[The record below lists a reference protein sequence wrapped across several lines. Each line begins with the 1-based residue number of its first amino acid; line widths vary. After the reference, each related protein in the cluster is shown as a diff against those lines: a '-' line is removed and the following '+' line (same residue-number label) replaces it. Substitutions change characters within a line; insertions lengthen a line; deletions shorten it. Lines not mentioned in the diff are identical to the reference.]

1 MIRQILKIFKALNS
15 NEKPWQLSLGLAFG
29 GIIGLMPMWTP
40 HNIILLFIAFI
51 INLNFALLLMGIF
64 FFSGIAYI
72 LDPLF
77 HQIGL
82 AVLTSEGMQEFW
94 NGFFSNSLFLFDRL
108 NNTLVMG
115 SLIFSLISAIPLFF
129 LLNFLIRK
137 YREHL
142 MGFLEK
148 VPLLKSLKLAK
159 AFDTLTGGR
168 S

>member
-1 MIRQILKIFKALNS
+1 MIRQVLKVFKALNS

-29 GIIGLMPMWTP
+29 GIIGLMPLWTP
-40 HNIILLFIAFI
+40 HNIVLLFLAFI
-51 INLNFALLLMGIF
+51 IHLNFALLLIGFF
-64 FFSGIAYI
+64 FFSGIAHI

-82 AVLTSEGMQEFW
+82 AVLTADGMQSFW
-94 NGFFSNSLFLFDRL
+94 NGFFSNPLFLFDKL

-115 SLIFSLISAIPLFF
+115 SLIFSLISAVPLFF
-129 LLNFLIRK
+129 VINFLIRK
-137 YREHL
+137 YRENL
-142 MGFLEK
+142 KGLLEK

-159 AFDTLTGGR
+159 AFDTFSGGG

>member
-1 MIRQILKIFKALNS
+1 MIRQVLKILKALNS

-115 SLIFSLISAIPLFF
+115 SLIFSVISAIPLFF
-129 LLNFLIRK
+129 LISFLIRK

-159 AFDTLTGGR
+159 AFDTFTGGG

>member
-1 MIRQILKIFKALNS
+1 MIRQVLKVFKALNS

-29 GIIGLMPMWTP
+29 GIIGLMPLWTP
-40 HNIILLFIAFI
+40 HNILLLFLAFI
-51 INLNFALLLMGIF
+51 INLNFALLLVGFF

-82 AVLTSEGMQEFW
+82 SVLTSEGMQSFW
-94 NGFFSNSLFLFDRL
+94 NVFFSNPVFLFDRL

-115 SLIFSLISAIPLFF
+115 SLIFSVVSAIPLFF
-129 LLNFLIRK
+129 LINFLIRK

-142 MGFLEK
+142 MEMFEKIPFLN
-148 VPLLKSLKLAK
+148 SLKLAK
-159 AFDTLTGGR
+159 AFDTITGDD
-168 S
+168 

>member
-1 MIRQILKIFKALNS
+1 MIRQVLKVFSALNS

-29 GIIGLMPMWTP
+29 GIIGLMPLWTP
-40 HNIILLFIAFI
+40 HNIALLFLAFI
-51 INLNFALLLMGIF
+51 IHLNFSLLLIGIF

-82 AVLTSEGMQEFW
+82 AVLTSAGMQEFW

-115 SLIFSLISAIPLFF
+115 SLVFSLISAVPLFF
-129 LLNFLIRK
+129 LVNTLIRK
-137 YREHL
+137 YRNHL
-142 MGFLEK
+142 QGLFEK
-148 VPLLKSLKLAK
+148 VPLLKSLKLFK
-159 AFDTLTGGR
+159 AFNTISGGG

>member
-1 MIRQILKIFKALNS
+1 MIRQALKVFKALNS

-29 GIIGLMPMWTP
+29 GIIGLMPLWTP
-40 HNIILLFIAFI
+40 HNIFFLFLAFI
-51 INLNFALLLMGIF
+51 INLNFSLLILGFLI
-64 FFSGIAYI
+64 FSGIAYI

-82 AVLTSEGMQEFW
+82 AVLTSAGMQEFW

-115 SLIFSLISAIPLFF
+115 SLVFSLISAVPLFF
-129 LLNFLIRK
+129 LVNTLIRK
-137 YREHL
+137 YRNHL
-142 MGFLEK
+142 QGLFEK
-148 VPLLKSLKLAK
+148 VPLLKSLKLFK
-159 AFDTLTGGR
+159 AFNTISGGG

>member
-1 MIRQILKIFKALNS
+1 MIRQVLKVFKALNS

-29 GIIGLMPMWTP
+29 GIIGLMPLWTP
-40 HNIILLFIAFI
+40 HNIALLFLAFI
-51 INLNFALLLMGIF
+51 INLNFALLLIGLF

-77 HQIGL
+77 HKIGL

-94 NGFFSNSLFLFDRL
+94 NGFFSNSIFLFDRL

-115 SLIFSLISAIPLFF
+115 SLIFSVVSAVPLFF
-129 LLNFLIRK
+129 LINFLIRK

-142 MGFLEK
+142 MGLIERI
-148 VPLLKSLKLAK
+148 PLLKSLKLAK
-159 AFDTLTGGR
+159 AFNTVTGGG

>member
-1 MIRQILKIFKALNS
+1 MIRQVLKVFKALNS

-29 GIIGLMPMWTP
+29 GIIGLMPLWTP
-40 HNIILLFIAFI
+40 HNIVLLFLAFI
-51 INLNFALLLMGIF
+51 INLNFALLLLGLF
-64 FFSGIAYI
+64 FFSSIAYI

-82 AVLTSEGMQEFW
+82 AVLTSAGMQSFW

-115 SLIFSLISAIPLFF
+115 SLIFSLISAWPLFF
-129 LLNFLIRK
+129 VTNFLIRK
-137 YREHL
+137 YRQHL
-142 MGFLEK
+142 QTLFEK
-148 VPLLKSLKLAK
+148 VPLFKSLKLAK
-159 AFDTLTGGR
+159 AFDTFTGGG

>member
-1 MIRQILKIFKALNS
+1 
-15 NEKPWQLSLGLAFG
+15 
-29 GIIGLMPMWTP
+29 
-40 HNIILLFIAFI
+40 LLV
-51 INLNFALLLMGIF
+51 GVF

-82 AVLTSEGMQEFW
+82 AVLTSDGMQEFW
-94 NGFFSNSLFLFDRL
+94 NSFFSNSLFLFDRL

-115 SLIFSLISAIPLFF
+115 SLIFSLISAVPLFF
-129 LLNFLIRK
+129 LINVLIRK
-137 YREHL
+137 YRERL
-142 MGFLEK
+142 KDLIEK

-159 AFDTLTGGR
+159 AFDTFSGGG

>member
-1 MIRQILKIFKALNS
+1 MIRQTLKVFKALNS

-29 GIIGLMPMWTP
+29 GIIGLMPLWTP
-40 HNIILLFIAFI
+40 HNILLLFIAFI
-51 INLNFALLLMGIF
+51 IQINFTLLIIGFF

-82 AVLTSEGMQEFW
+82 AVLTADGMQSFW

-115 SLIFSLISAIPLFF
+115 SLIFSLISAVPLFF
-129 LLNFLIRK
+129 LINLLVRK
-137 YREHL
+137 YRKYLKEL
-142 MGFLEK
+142 FEK
-148 VPLLKSLKLAK
+148 VPLFRSLKLAK
-159 AFDTLTGGR
+159 AFETLTGGR
-168 S
+168 L

>member
-1 MIRQILKIFKALNS
+1 
-15 NEKPWQLSLGLAFG
+15 
-29 GIIGLMPMWTP
+29 MPLWTP
-40 HNIILLFIAFI
+40 HNIVLLFLAFI
-51 INLNFALLLMGIF
+51 INLNFALLVIGLF

-94 NGFFSNSLFLFDRL
+94 NEFFSNSIFLFGRL

-115 SLIFSLISAIPLFF
+115 SLIFSVISAVPLFF
-129 LLNFLIRK
+129 LIIFLNRK

-142 MGFLEK
+142 MGILEK
-148 VPLLKSLKLAK
+148 IPFLKSLKLAK
-159 AFDTLTGGR
+159 TFNTVTGGG

>member
-1 MIRQILKIFKALNS
+1 MIRQVLKVFKALNS

-29 GIIGLMPMWTP
+29 GIIGLMPLSTP
-40 HNIILLFIAFI
+40 HNIVLLFLAFI
-51 INLNFALLLMGIF
+51 INLNFALLLLGLF

-82 AVLTSEGMQEFW
+82 AILTSDGMQEFW

-115 SLIFSLISAIPLFF
+115 SLVFSLISAVPLFF
-129 LLNFLIRK
+129 LLNVLIRK
-137 YREHL
+137 YREHIQGL
-142 MGFLEK
+142 FEK
-148 VPLLKSLKLAK
+148 IPLFKSLKIFK
-159 AFDTLTGGR
+159 AYDTLSGGG

>member
-1 MIRQILKIFKALNS
+1 MIRQVLKVFKALNS

-29 GIIGLMPMWTP
+29 GIIGLMPLWTP
-40 HNIILLFIAFI
+40 HNIVLLFLAFI
-51 INLNFALLLMGIF
+51 IHLNFALLLIGFF

-82 AVLTSEGMQEFW
+82 AVLTSDGMQDFW

-115 SLIFSLISAIPLFF
+115 SLIFSLISAVPLFF
-129 LLNFLIRK
+129 LFNALIRK
-137 YREHL
+137 YRLHL
-142 MGFLEK
+142 QGLFEK
-148 VPLLKSLKLAK
+148 VPLFKSLKLFK
-159 AFDTLTGGR
+159 AFDTITGGGR
-168 S
+168 

>member
-1 MIRQILKIFKALNS
+1 MIRQVLKVFKALNS

-29 GIIGLMPMWTP
+29 GIIGLMPLWTP
-40 HNIILLFIAFI
+40 HNILLLFLAFI
-51 INLNFALLLMGIF
+51 INLNFALLLVGFF

-82 AVLTSEGMQEFW
+82 SVLTSEGMQSFW
-94 NGFFSNSLFLFDRL
+94 NGFFSNPVFLFDRL

-115 SLIFSLISAIPLFF
+115 SLIFSVVSAIPLFF
-129 LLNFLIRK
+129 LINFLIRK

-142 MGFLEK
+142 MEMFEKIPFLN
-148 VPLLKSLKLAK
+148 SIKLAK
-159 AFDTLTGGR
+159 AFDTITGDD
-168 S
+168 

>member
-1 MIRQILKIFKALNS
+1 MIRQVIKVFKALNS

-29 GIIGLMPMWTP
+29 GIIGLMPLWTP
-40 HNIILLFIAFI
+40 HNIVLLFLAFI
-51 INLNFALLLMGIF
+51 INLNFALLLVGF
-64 FFSGIAYI
+64 VFFSGIAYI
-72 LDPLF
+72 LDPIF

-82 AVLTSEGMQEFW
+82 AALTSEGLQSFW
-94 NGFFSNSLFLFDRL
+94 NGLFSNSIFLFDKL

-129 LLNFLIRK
+129 IINALIRK

-142 MGFLEK
+142 QGMFEK
-148 VPLLKSLKLAK
+148 VPLFKSLKLAK
-159 AFDTLTGGR
+159 AFDTISGGG

>member
-1 MIRQILKIFKALNS
+1 MIRQALKVFKALNS

-29 GIIGLMPMWTP
+29 GIIGLMPLWTP
-40 HNIILLFIAFI
+40 HTIALLFLAFI
-51 INLNFALLLMGIF
+51 INLNFALLLLGLF

-82 AVLTSEGMQEFW
+82 AILTSEGMQTFW

-115 SLIFSLISAIPLFF
+115 SLVFSLISAVPLFF
-129 LLNFLIRK
+129 LINVLIRK

-142 MGFLEK
+142 QTLFEK

-159 AFDTLTGGR
+159 AFDTITGGG

>member
-29 GIIGLMPMWTP
+29 GIIGLMSLWTP
-40 HNIILLFIAFI
+40 HNIALLFLAFI
-51 INLNFALLLMGIF
+51 IQINFSLLLLGF
-64 FFSGIAYI
+64 LFFSGIAYI

-82 AVLTSEGMQEFW
+82 AVLTSEGMQGFW
-94 NGFFSNSLFLFDRL
+94 NSFFSNSLFIFDRL

-115 SLIFSLISAIPLFF
+115 SLIFSLASALPLFF
-129 LLNFLIRK
+129 AINLLIRK
-137 YREHL
+137 YRQHL
-142 MGFLEK
+142 QNLFEK
-148 VPLLKSLKLAK
+148 VPLFKSLKLAK
-159 AFDTLTGGR
+159 AFDTLSGGG

>member
-1 MIRQILKIFKALNS
+1 MIRQVLKVFKALNS

-29 GIIGLMPMWTP
+29 GIIGLMPLWTP
-40 HNIILLFIAFI
+40 HNIVLLFLAFI
-51 INLNFALLLMGIF
+51 INLNFALLLIGLF

-77 HQIGL
+77 HQTGL
-82 AVLTSEGMQEFW
+82 AVLTSDGMQNFW
-94 NGFFSNSLFLFDRL
+94 NGFFSNPLFLFDKL

-115 SLIFSLISAIPLFF
+115 SLISAAPLFF
-129 LLNFLIRK
+129 LINFLIRK
-137 YREHL
+137 YRENL
-142 MGFLEK
+142 KRLLEK

-159 AFDTLTGGR
+159 AFDTFSGGG

>member
-1 MIRQILKIFKALNS
+1 MIRQVLKVFKALNS

-29 GIIGLMPMWTP
+29 GIIGLMPLWTP
-40 HNIILLFIAFI
+40 HNIALLFLAFI
-51 INLNFALLLMGIF
+51 INLNFALLLIGLF

-77 HQIGL
+77 HEIGL

-94 NGFFSNSLFLFDRL
+94 NGFFSNSIFLFDRL

-115 SLIFSLISAIPLFF
+115 SLIFSVILAVPLFF
-129 LLNFLIRK
+129 LINFLIRK

-142 MGFLEK
+142 MGLIEK
-148 VPLLKSLKLAK
+148 IPLLKSLKLAK
-159 AFDTLTGGR
+159 AFNTVTGGG

>member
-15 NEKPWQLSLGLAFG
+15 NEKPWQLSLVLAFG
-29 GIIGLMPMWTP
+29 GIIGLMPLWTP
-40 HNIILLFIAFI
+40 HNILLLFLAFI
-51 INLNFALLLMGIF
+51 INLNFALLLVGFF

-82 AVLTSEGMQEFW
+82 SVLTSEGMQEFW

-115 SLIFSLISAIPLFF
+115 SLIFSLVSAIPLFF
-129 LLNFLIRK
+129 LINFLIRK

-142 MGFLEK
+142 MGLLEK
-148 VPLLKSLKLAK
+148 IPFFKSLKLAK
-159 AFDTLTGGR
+159 AFDTVTGDG

>member
-1 MIRQILKIFKALNS
+1 MIRQVLKVFKALNS

-29 GIIGLMPMWTP
+29 GIIGLMPLWTP
-40 HNIILLFIAFI
+40 HNIVLVFLAFI
-51 INLNFALLLMGIF
+51 INLNFSLLIIGVF

-82 AVLTSEGMQEFW
+82 AVLTADGMQDFW
-94 NGFFSNSLFLFDRL
+94 NGFFANSLFLFDRL

-115 SLIFSLISAIPLFF
+115 SLIFSLISALPLFF
-129 LLNFLIRK
+129 LINALIRK
-137 YREHL
+137 YRENL
-142 MGFLEK
+142 KGLLEK
-148 VPLLKSLKLAK
+148 IPLLKSLKLAK
-159 AFDTLTGGR
+159 AFEAFPGGG

>member
-1 MIRQILKIFKALNS
+1 MIRQALKVFKALNS

-29 GIIGLMPMWTP
+29 GIIGLMPLWTP
-40 HNIILLFIAFI
+40 HNIVLLFLAFI
-51 INLNFALLLMGIF
+51 INLNFALLLIGLF

-94 NGFFSNSLFLFDRL
+94 NGFFSNSIFLFDRL

-115 SLIFSLISAIPLFF
+115 SLIFSVISAVPLFF
-129 LLNFLIRK
+129 FINFLIRK
-137 YREHL
+137 YRENL
-142 MGFLEK
+142 MGILEK
-148 VPLLKSLKLAK
+148 IPFLKSLKLAK
-159 AFDTLTGGR
+159 AFDTVAGGG